1 MARSI
6 LFSHYTALEICSGL
20 ADRAMHDVTKACS
33 FREALDMGAVRGQVR
48 GVGLARIRHAPAD
61 SVSLSCVRELAV
73 EVSSVM
79 SSRCLSYPVHITT
92 SSSAQCRRKNDV
104 AVIHQHMLA
113 LPRRSV
119 FRVSDT
125 SLVCTPEF
133 AFVEIAGQG
142 GSMIELLELGYEMC
156 GTYRARLSCEPK
168 GRTPVLPER
177 VATAVIPDGGGRSP
191 AHAVDVVSTGRLRAE
206 VANPR
211 FSAVVKYDAM
221 PLATVSS
228 IRDFVTKN
236 PSLRGSYR
244 VRRILPYLTGGSA
257 SARETKLALLLGL
270 PRRFGGYGL
279 GMPELNYEVMLSDG
293 ARAAA
298 RRSFVRCDLCWPDS
312 KIDVEYQSRFAHEGE
327 KARIRDSRRA
337 NALASMGWTTIAV
350 TNEELSG
357 VRSRDAVAKAVRLAL
372 GVKSCRMTDDFIG
385 AALRARFTLLMID
398 VVARGVFSDDSSRR
412 RAPSSRRRRCFW
424 RAPRR
429 AYALGLGRLDSVLSA
444 TCIITKLARVMR
456 RCRAPFPPGFLHLG
470 DTGCAV
476 FGAPAYPF
484 LLFLDTF
491 S

>member
-142 GSMIELLELGYEMC
+142 GSVVELLELGYEMC

-191 AHAVDVVSTGRLRAE
+191 AHAVDVVSTGGLRAE
-206 VANPR
+206 VAAPPLLRRRQIRCDASCHGFIYSR
-211 FSAVVKYDAM
+211 FRNEESVSAWKLSRQAN
-221 PLATVSS
+221 SS
-228 IRDFVTKN
+228 LSD
-236 PSLRGSYR
+236 GR
-244 VRRILPYLTGGSA
+244 VRIGVRNQARLAVRPA
-257 SARETKLALLLGL
+257 SSGW
-270 PRRFGGYGL
+270 GGYGL
-279 GMPELNYEVMLSDG
+279 GMPELNYKIMLSDG

-312 KIDVEYQSRFAHEGE
+312 KVDVEYQSKFAHEGE
-327 KARIRDSRRA
+327 RARIRDSRRA
-337 NALASMGWTTIAV
+337 NALASMGWMTIAV

-357 VRSRDAVAKAVRLAL
+357 VRSCDAAAKAVRLAL

-412 RAPSSRRRRCFW
+412 RAP
-424 RAPRR
+424 
-429 AYALGLGRLDSVLSA
+429 L
-444 TCIITKLARVMR
+444 
-456 RCRAPFPPGFLHLG
+456 
-470 DTGCAV
+470 V
-476 FGAPAYPF
+476 FKA
-484 LLFLDTF
+484 
-491 S
+491 

>member
-1 MARSI
+1 
-6 LFSHYTALEICSGL
+6 
-20 ADRAMHDVTKACS
+20 
-33 FREALDMGAVRGQVR
+33 
-48 GVGLARIRHAPAD
+48 
-61 SVSLSCVRELAV
+61 
-73 EVSSVM
+73 
-79 SSRCLSYPVHITT
+79 
-92 SSSAQCRRKNDV
+92 
-104 AVIHQHMLA
+104 
-113 LPRRSV
+113 
-119 FRVSDT
+119 
-125 SLVCTPEF
+125 
-133 AFVEIAGQG
+133 
-142 GSMIELLELGYEMC
+142 MIELLELGYEMC

-357 VRSRDAVAKAVRLAL
+357 VRSCDAVAKAVRLAL
-372 GVKSCRMTDDFIG
+372 GVKSCRMTDDFRRKNLE
-385 AALRARFTLLMID
+385 LR
-398 VVARGVFSDDSSRR
+398 
-412 RAPSSRRRRCFW
+412 
-424 RAPRR
+424 
-429 AYALGLGRLDSVLSA
+429 YELGLP
-444 TCIITKLARVMR
+444 C
-456 RCRAPFPPGFLHLG
+456 
-470 DTGCAV
+470 
-476 FGAPAYPF
+476 
-484 LLFLDTF
+484 
-491 S
+491 